1 MTTSTPP
8 LRALALVC
16 TLSPSPS
23 ESSSQ
28 LIADQVMAELAEH
41 GVTGESF
48 RLVDHDVKPGVL
60 TDMGAG
66 DAWPLIRERM
76 LAADIL
82 LISTPTWMGQHS
94 SVAQRAMERLDGE
107 LSEKDDEGR
116 LLTYG
121 KVGVVAVVGNEDG
134 AHKISADLY
143 QCLNDVGFTIPAGGV
158 TYWNGEAMQGK
169 DYKDLDETPEATAGT
184 TKTLAANAAH
194 LARLLKAEQ
203 YPAS

>member
-1 MTTSTPP
+1 MTTSTPS
-8 LRALALVC
+8 LKALALVC
-16 TLSPSPS
+16 TLSPSPA

-28 LIADQVMAELAEH
+28 LIADQVLGALAEH
-41 GVTGESF
+41 GVTGESV

-60 TDMGAG
+60 TDMGTG
-66 DAWPLIRERM
+66 DAWPSIRERM

-82 LISTPTWMGQHS
+82 LVSTPTWMGQHS

-107 LSEKDDEGR
+107 LSEEDDEGR

-134 AHKISADLY
+134 AHKISADLF
-143 QCLNDVGFTIPAGGV
+143 QCLNDVGFTIPAAGI

-169 DYKDLDETPEATAGT
+169 DYKDLNETPKATAGT

-194 LARLLKAEQ
+194 LARLLKSAQ
-203 YPAS
+203 YPPS

>member
-16 TLSPSPS
+16 TLSPSPA

-28 LIADQVMAELAEH
+28 LIADQVLAALAEH
-41 GVTGESF
+41 GVTGESV

-60 TDMGAG
+60 TDMGPG
-66 DAWPLIRERM
+66 DEWPSIRERM
-76 LAADIL
+76 LAADVL
-82 LISTPTWMGQHS
+82 LISTPTWVGQHS
-94 SVAQRAMERLDGE
+94 SVAQRAVERLDGE

-134 AHKISADLY
+134 THKISADLF
-143 QCLNDVGFTIPAGGV
+143 QCLNDVGFTIPASGV
-158 TYWNGEAMQGK
+158 TYWNGEAMQGE
-169 DYKDLDETPEATAGT
+169 DYKDLEKTPDATASA

-203 YPAS
+203 YPPS

>member
-8 LRALALVC
+8 LHALALIC

-28 LIADQVMAELAEH
+28 LIADQVLAALAEH
-41 GVTGESF
+41 GVTGESV

-60 TDMGAG
+60 TDMGEG
-66 DAWPLIRERM
+66 DAWPSIRERM

-82 LISTPTWMGQHS
+82 LVSTPTWMGQHS

-116 LLTYG
+116 LSTYG
-121 KVGVVAVVGNEDG
+121 KVGIVAVVGNEDG
-134 AHKISADLY
+134 AHKISADLF

-158 TYWNGEAMQGK
+158 TYWNGEAMQGE
-169 DYKDLDETPEATAGT
+169 DYKDLDGTPETTAGT
-184 TKTLAANAAH
+184 TKTLAANSAH
-194 LARLLKAEQ
+194 LARLLKAAQ